1 MSTIHEF
8 LALGSHRRSRRLAIA
23 VLLFVC
29 CCLLL
34 LAAPVVHSL
43 GSQENPQSGAVGLEG
58 TVKSP
63 PPTQAATITVPGN
76 GQTFKETP
84 ITISGLCKTGLLV
97 KIFSNNIFVGAATC
111 ANGSYSLQA
120 DLFSGRNDLV
130 ARVYDALDQAG
141 PDSNVVSVTYADT
154 QFVTFGTRVSLSS
167 IFAQLGA
174 DPGKVL
180 DWPIILSGGVGPYA
194 ISVDWGDGTA
204 PTLQSESFP
213 GNISIKHTY
222 KSAGIYKVIV
232 KATDSNKTVAFL
244 QLVGV
249 ANGKVSQST
258 VTGGSSTTGT
268 STGGGTNTTSII
280 WWPMLL
286 LLPLIGSSF
295 WLGRRHELFSIRK
308 QLERSRDGIQY

>member
-1 MSTIHEF
+1 MSNMNKLFARNSARTDSRITIATFVFSVLCF
-8 LALGSHRRSRRLAIA
+8 L
-23 VLLFVC
+23 C
-29 CCLLL
+29 
-34 LAAPVVHSL
+34 LAAPAVQGL
-43 GSQENPQSGAVGLEG
+43 GSQQNPQSGSVGLEG
-58 TVKSP
+58 TVQSP
-63 PPTQAATITVPGN
+63 PPTQAATIGVPAN
-76 GQTFKETP
+76 GQTFKSTP
-84 ITISGLCKTGLLV
+84 ITVSGLCKTGLLV
-97 KIFSNNIFVGAATC
+97 KIFSNNIFVGSASCT
-111 ANGSYSLQA
+111 NGSYSLQA

-154 QFVTFGTRVSLSS
+154 SFAAFGTHVSLSS
-167 IFAQLGA
+167 VFAQLGA

-232 KATDSNKTVAFL
+232 KATDANGNAAFL

-249 ANGKVSQST
+249 ANGKVTQST
-258 VTGGSSTTGT
+258 ATGNSSGTGSGAGTTQST
-268 STGGGTNTTSII
+268 II

-286 LLPLIGSSF
+286 LLPLIFAAF
-295 WLGRRHELFSIRK
+295 WLGRRHELFAIRK
-308 QLERSRDGIQY
+308 QLERSRGSEPS

>member
-1 MSTIHEF
+1 VR
-8 LALGSHRRSRRLAIA
+8 ARLVDNKKLLLSA
-23 VLLFVC
+23 VFAG
-29 CCLLL
+29 LLL
-34 LAAPVVHSL
+34 LMLVFHPHGVAGL
-43 GSQENPQSGAVGLEG
+43 GSQQNPQGGSVGMEG
-58 TVKSP
+58 TVPSP
-63 PPTQAATITVPGN
+63 PPTQAATISVPGN
-76 GQTFKETP
+76 GQTFRSTP

-111 ANGSYSLQA
+111 TNGSFSLQA

-141 PDSNVVSVTYADT
+141 PDSNGVSVTYADT
-154 QFVTFGTRVSLSS
+154 AFIQFGTRVSLSS
-167 IFAQLGA
+167 TFAQLGA

-194 ISVDWGDGTA
+194 ISVDWGDSSA
-204 PTLQSESFP
+204 PSLQSEAFP

-232 KATDSNKTVAFL
+232 KATDSNGTVAFL

-258 VTGGSSTTGT
+258 VTGGSSSSSSGTGISTTKT
-268 STGGGTNTTSII
+268 QII

-286 LLPLIGSSF
+286 LLPLIISSF

-308 QLERSRDGIQY
+308 QLERSRGEVQY

>member
-1 MSTIHEF
+1 MIAVSTLLATCF
-8 LALGSHRRSRRLAIA
+8 VLVASSLQTNALGS
-23 VLLFVC
+23 
-29 CCLLL
+29 
-34 LAAPVVHSL
+34 
-43 GSQENPQSGAVGLEG
+43 QQNPQSGSVGLEG
-58 TVKSP
+58 TVPSP

-76 GQTFKETP
+76 GQTFKTTP

-97 KIFSNNIFVGAATC
+97 KVFSNNIFVGAAMC

-130 ARVYDALDQAG
+130 ARVFDALDQAG

-154 QFVTFGTRVSLSS
+154 AFAQFGTRVSLSS
-167 IFAQLGA
+167 IYAQLGA

-180 DWPIILSGGVGPYA
+180 DWPIILTGGVGPYA

-222 KSAGIYKVIV
+222 KSAGVYKVIV
-232 KATDSNKTVAFL
+232 KATDSNGTVAFL

-258 VTGGSSTTGT
+258 LTGGSSSSSNNGA
-268 STGGGTNTTSII
+268 NTTKQTII

-286 LLPLIGSSF
+286 LMPLIVASF

-308 QLERSRDGIQY
+308 QLERSRGEVQY